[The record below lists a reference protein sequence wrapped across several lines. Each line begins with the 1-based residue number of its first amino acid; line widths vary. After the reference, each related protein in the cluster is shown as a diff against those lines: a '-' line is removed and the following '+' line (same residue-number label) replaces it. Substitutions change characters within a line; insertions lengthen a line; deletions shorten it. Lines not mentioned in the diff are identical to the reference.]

1 MRHKVKILR
10 GMYQRCTPEEK
21 RRPIEELLFEQPPA
35 PKPKEEANAQWETL
49 LDQLP
54 KLSLVE

>member
-1 MRHKVKILR
+1 
-10 GMYQRCTPEEK
+10 MYQRCTPEEK